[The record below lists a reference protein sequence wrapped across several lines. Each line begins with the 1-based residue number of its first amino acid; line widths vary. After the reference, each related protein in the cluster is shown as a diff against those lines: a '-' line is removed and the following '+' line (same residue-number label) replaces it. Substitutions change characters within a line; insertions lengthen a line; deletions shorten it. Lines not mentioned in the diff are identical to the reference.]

1 MKMWPILGFQ
11 ICFVLVMT
19 WAGFMGLWT
28 RSSVVVYRVYQAP
41 VGTKAG
47 MAHRSSARGSSTT
60 QELDEVD

>member
-1 MKMWPILGFQ
+1 
-11 ICFVLVMT
+11 
-19 WAGFMGLWT
+19 MGLWT

-47 MAHRSSARGSSTT
+47 MAHRSSARGGSTT